1 VRGFWPLLKRE
12 LFAMFVTPLAWV
24 MIVAFLLLQGFH
36 FYVLVYN
43 FSQSMDISADQGPV
57 QAFFGQ
63 TILMY
68 VPLLVLCPGLTM
80 RAFAEE
86 RRSGTIETLLTAP
99 VGATAVVLAKYFAA
113 LATYVVMWA
122 PTVLYM
128 VLLRRTGDLD
138 WHVVAT
144 GYAGVLGVG
153 ASYIAIGILA
163 SAMTKSQLLA
173 LVFATLVLVAL
184 FIIGIGELVL
194 PDGPGRDLCGYV
206 SVWSQM
212 DDFSKGIV
220 DLRRVV
226 YDLTMTALPLF
237 ASVRIVD
244 SWRWG

>member
-1 VRGFWPLLKRE
+1 MRGFWPLLKRE

-24 MIVAFLLLQGFH
+24 IIVAFLVLQGFH
-36 FYVLVYN
+36 FYVLILN
-43 FSQSMDISADQGPV
+43 FSQQMDVSADQGPV

-63 TILMY
+63 TFLMY

-86 RRSGTIETLLTAP
+86 RRSGTIETLMTAP
-99 VGATAVVLAKYFAA
+99 VGTSAVVLAKFFAA

-128 VLLRRTGDLD
+128 VLLRRTGELD
-138 WHVVAT
+138 WNVVAT
-144 GYAGVLGVG
+144 GYMGVFGVG
-153 ASYIAIGILA
+153 ASYVAIGILA
-163 SAMTKSQLLA
+163 SAMTKSQMLA
-173 LVFATLVLVAL
+173 LVFSSLVLIAL
-184 FIIGIGELVL
+184 FTIGIGELVL
-194 PDGPGRDLCGYV
+194 SDGLARDMCGYV

-220 DLRRVV
+220 DLRRIV
-226 YDLTMTALPLF
+226 YDLTLVVVPLF
-237 ASVRIVD
+237 ATVRIVD

>member
-24 MIVAFLLLQGFH
+24 IIVAFLLLQGGH

-43 FSQSMDISADQGPV
+43 FSQQMDVSADQGPV

-63 TILMY
+63 TFLMY

-86 RRSGTIETLLTAP
+86 RRSGTIETLMTAP
-99 VGATAVVLAKYFAA
+99 VGTTAVVLAKFFAA

-122 PTVLYM
+122 PTALYM
-128 VLLRRTGDLD
+128 VLLRRTGELD

-144 GYAGVLGVG
+144 GYAGVFGVG
-153 ASYIAIGILA
+153 ASYVAIGILA
-163 SAMTKSQLLA
+163 SAMTKSQMLA
-173 LVFATLVLVAL
+173 LVFSSLVLIAL
-184 FIIGIGELVL
+184 FTIGIGELVL
-194 PDGPGRDLCGYV
+194 PDGPARDLCGYV

-220 DLRRVV
+220 DLRRIV
-226 YDLTMTALPLF
+226 YDLTLVVLPLF
-237 ASVRIVD
+237 ATVRIVD

>member
-1 VRGFWPLLKRE
+1 MRGLYPLLKRE

-24 MIVAFLLLQGFH
+24 LIVAFLVLQGLH
-36 FYVLVYN
+36 FNLLVLN
-43 FSQSMDISADQGPV
+43 FSQQMEMSADQGPV

-63 TILMY
+63 TILLY

-99 VGATAVVLAKYFAA
+99 VGTPAVVLAKFLAA

-122 PTVLYM
+122 PTALYM
-128 VLLRRTGDLD
+128 VILRRTGEID

-144 GYAGVLGVG
+144 GYLGVLGIG
-153 ASYIAIGILA
+153 AGYIAIGILA

-173 LVFATLVLVAL
+173 LVFATVVLVAL
-184 FIIGIGELVL
+184 FIIGIGDLVL
-194 PDGPGRDLCGYV
+194 PDGIGRDICGYV
-206 SVWSQM
+206 SAWSQM
-212 DDFSKGIV
+212 DDFSKGII
-220 DLRRVV
+220 DLRRLVFDATLIV
-226 YDLTMTALPLF
+226 LPLF
-237 ASVRIVD
+237 VTVRVVD